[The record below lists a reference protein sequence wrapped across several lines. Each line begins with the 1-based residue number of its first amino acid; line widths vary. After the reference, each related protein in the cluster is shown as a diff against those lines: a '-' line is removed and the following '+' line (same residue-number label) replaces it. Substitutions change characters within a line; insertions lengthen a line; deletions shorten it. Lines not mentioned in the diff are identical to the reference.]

1 MKRNVNVFLA
11 VVLVAMLSGG
21 LIWLRTAKD
30 EKLGWNIHDT
40 YGEAHAYAN
49 NGAAYTN
56 ATFAGPSNDGG
67 VMTLSPSRA
76 MRHSA
81 ASSYA
86 GAHAISYGVGS
97 APLTSNLSPLTS
109 SPISSPSLQGG
120 DGGRLGGGLYT
131 TSNKTFNSYGGGNG
145 GAMSYS
151 QSPIA
156 NRRFN
161 SGSSNP
167 SLQVG
172 VGVGVGSIS
181 PIAYSTARRSEMTAM
196 GENLA
201 MIAAENPV
209 MAMTNAANA
218 GMSNGFYGGYTAMD
232 YSGSANYGQYT
243 GMFGG
248 GSRMGVRGRQNT
260 SAGDAW
266 WVWLD
271 AWLATNGSGI
281 GSGTDL
287 GNGYWSDYYFNE
299 QALENAY
306 YDFINNYWNPV
317 MGGDESSF
325 PYEEWKAWFF
335 KTLGEQGHYQYN
347 GHNYYWV
354 PVGDILPLL
363 LIALLYIVAM
373 YLRTKC
379 RTQVN
384 D

>member
-11 VVLVAMLSGG
+11 VVLVAMLCGG
-21 LIWLRTAKD
+21 IIWLRTAKD

-40 YGEAHAYAN
+40 YGEAPAYAN

-67 VMTLSPSRA
+67 VMRMSPSRT

-86 GAHAISYGVGS
+86 GAYAISYGVGS
-97 APLTSNLSPLTS
+97 APLTYNLSPLTS
-109 SPISSPSLQGG
+109 APT
-120 DGGRLGGGLYT
+120 GGGLYT
-131 TSNKTFNSYGGGNG
+131 TSSKTFNSYGGGNG
-145 GAMSYS
+145 GAMSYGQSPISNS

-156 NRRFN
+156 NSQSPIAN
-161 SGSSNP
+161 
-167 SLQVG
+167 LQ
-172 VGVGVGSIS
+172 S

-201 MIAAENPV
+201 MMAAENPV
-209 MAMTNAANA
+209 MAMTNAASA

-232 YSGSANYGQYT
+232 YSGYANYGQYT

-248 GSRMGVRGRQNT
+248 GSRMGVRGRQN
-260 SAGDAW
+260 AQGFDDLW
-266 WVWLD
+266 WVWFDTWANSNGRAYQDENGDFYFDDGSLRNVYD
-271 AWLATNGSGI
+271 AFIA
-281 GSGTDL
+281 
-287 GNGYWSDYYFNE
+287 GYWNSGMGEAPSFDDWKEWYLAAIASGEGF
-299 QALENAY
+299 
-306 YDFINNYWNPV
+306 YD
-317 MGGDESSF
+317 
-325 PYEEWKAWFF
+325 
-335 KTLGEQGHYQYN
+335 YN
-347 GHNYYWV
+347 GRHYYWGSLT

-363 LIALLYIVAM
+363 LIALLYIVTM
-373 YLRTKC
+373 YLRMKS